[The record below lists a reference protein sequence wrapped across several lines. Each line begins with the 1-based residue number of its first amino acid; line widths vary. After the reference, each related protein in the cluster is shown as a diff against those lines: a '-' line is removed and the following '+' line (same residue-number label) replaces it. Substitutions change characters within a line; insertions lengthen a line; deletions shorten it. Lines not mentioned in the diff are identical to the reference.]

1 MNRFISS
8 VFVVLFT
15 LWLAGC
21 SSKKEDTASSTTPEP
36 ELVEVITLANGPV
49 TAPQP
54 AATQKVETPAT
65 KPAATAK
72 TAQYSSQELTS
83 RLKEWDQKLRFLTTS
98 FTQTTE
104 YDGVQV
110 TRSQGTLSYDKEHQ
124 LLRLDTLG
132 QDGTVEQSAI
142 TNKKE
147 IVILDDSG
155 KQVTTLSWEEWQKG
169 QANQALFD
177 FGNYTALLNR
187 HRVKL
192 AKPNQLALT
201 PKEGEMYTLY
211 VTLAENDFFPTELT
225 IEADSLVTR
234 AQLTQTQKNKPL
246 DLTIFGGFV
255 K

>member
-1 MNRFISS
+1 MNRFTSS
-8 VFVVLFT
+8 IFVALFT

-21 SSKKEDTASSTTPEP
+21 SANKEDAALETQEP
-36 ELVEVITLANGPV
+36 ELVEVITLAEGPV
-49 TAPQP
+49 AAPQP
-54 AATQKVETPAT
+54 AVTQKVETSVT
-65 KPAATAK
+65 KPAAAK
-72 TAQYSSQELTS
+72 TPQYSSQELTT

-187 HRVKL
+187 HQVKL

-211 VTLAENDFFPTELT
+211 VTLAENDSFPTELT
-225 IEADSLVTR
+225 IEADSVVTR

-246 DLTIFGGFV
+246 NLTIFGGFV